1 MGFDIYTVHVVY
13 TNRHLFIT
21 LLVFVSEL
29 GNRSHMSRNASGETR
44 SQKKIPVNLH
54 NRTET
59 GRGFQS
65 LNWTER

>member
-44 SQKKIPVNLH
+44 SQKKNTCEL
-54 NRTET
+54 T
-59 GRGFQS
+59 
-65 LNWTER
+65 